1 MKVSAIVSAY
11 YAEKFIKNRL
21 ENLLMQDPIPQIVVI
36 AKSGGVEEKITQ
48 EFQVD
53 WYSHDVIKLIS
64 TQGTPTI
71 YEAWNMGIKAA
82 KGEYIINANCDDKF
96 YPGALAKM
104 ANVMDNDPNV
114 GVVFSNVFR
123 QHENGKGDHWKR
135 IPDETGIL
143 DNALNIIMER
153 CIIGPMPMW
162 RKSLHAEHGYFDEQ
176 YRHAGDYEIW
186 MRFVFGGVKFYYINE
201 SLGIYMNRKD
211 SDEHRYKQQSV
222 METQMARGDYVERLE
237 NL

>member
-36 AKSGGVEEKITQ
+36 AKSGGVEEKTAQ
-48 EFQVD
+48 EAQVD

-82 KGEYIINANCDDKF
+82 KGEYVTNANCDDKF
-96 YPGALAKM
+96 NPGALKRM
-104 ANVMDNDPNV
+104 AQIMDDNPDI
-114 GVVFSNVFR
+114 GVVFSNVYVE
-123 QHENGKGDHWKR
+123 HVDGKGNNWKR
-135 IPDETGIL
+135 ISDETGPWKNPIDTL
-143 DNALNIIMER
+143 IDR
-153 CIIGPMPMW
+153 CVIGPMPMW
-162 RKSLHAEHGYFDEQ
+162 RKSLHDEYGYFDEQ
-176 YRHAGDYEIW
+176 YRHAADYEMW
-186 MRFVFGGVKFYYINE
+186 LRFAFGGAGFYYIDE
-201 SLGIYMNRKD
+201 TLGVYLKRKD

>member
-36 AKSGGVEEKITQ
+36 AKSGGVEEKTAQ
-48 EFQVD
+48 EAQVD

-82 KGEYIINANCDDKF
+82 KGEYVTNANCDDKF
-96 YPGALAKM
+96 NPGALKRM
-104 ANVMDNDPNV
+104 AQIMDDNPDI
-114 GVVFSNVFR
+114 GVVFSNVYVE
-123 QHENGKGDHWKR
+123 HVDGKGNNWKR
-135 IPDETGIL
+135 ISDETGPWKNPIDTL
-143 DNALNIIMER
+143 IDR
-153 CIIGPMPMW
+153 CVIGPMPMW
-162 RKSLHAEHGYFDEQ
+162 RKSLHDEHGYFDEQ
-176 YRHAGDYEIW
+176 YRHAADYEMW
-186 MRFVFGGVKFYYINE
+186 LRFAFGGVGFYYIDE
-201 SLGIYMNRKD
+201 TLGVYLKRKD